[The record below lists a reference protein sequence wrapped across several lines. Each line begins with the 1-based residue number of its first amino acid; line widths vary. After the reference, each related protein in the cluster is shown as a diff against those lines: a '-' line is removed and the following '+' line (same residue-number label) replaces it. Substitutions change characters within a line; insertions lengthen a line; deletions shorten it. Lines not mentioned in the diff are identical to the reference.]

1 MSAGEELARYLGA
14 PRSEVIAAKLVPMAC
29 ERDEA
34 GSHVLRRQGWLFEL
48 KLDGVRILAGTSGGR
63 ARLFYRKLREAT
75 ASTSKTT

>member
-48 KLDGVRILAGTSGGR
+48 KLDGVRIVADKNDGR
-63 ARLFYRKLREAT
+63 VCLR
-75 ASTSKTT
+75 